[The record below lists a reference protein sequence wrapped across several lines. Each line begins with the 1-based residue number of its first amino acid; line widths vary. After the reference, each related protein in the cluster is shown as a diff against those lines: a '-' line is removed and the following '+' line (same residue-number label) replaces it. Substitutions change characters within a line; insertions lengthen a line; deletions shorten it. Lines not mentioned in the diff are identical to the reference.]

1 MGKNCLLNISEVKGL
16 KYTPNNLFFTNVP
29 DKKSTKVFLSYI
41 MTIPDGSFNIVRS
54 KKKSFACCLVPKYL
68 SITKA
73 VDRVLM
79 CAHMETCQ
87 PSL

>member
-1 MGKNCLLNISEVKGL
+1 MGKNFLLNISEVKGL
-16 KYTPNNLFFTNVP
+16 EYTPNNLFFTNVP

-41 MTIPDGSFNIVRS
+41 MTIPDGSFN
-54 KKKSFACCLVPKYL
+54 KSFACCLVPKYL

-79 CAHMETCQ
+79 HAHMETCQ

>member
-41 MTIPDGSFNIVRS
+41 MTIPDGSFN
-54 KKKSFACCLVPKYL
+54 KKSFACCLVPKYL

-79 CAHMETCQ
+79 HAHMETCQ
-87 PSL
+87 PTL